1 MLNLC
6 CSIKLGSRLS
16 KHFLLIVLFILST
29 VKSAILDPYVAQGSC
44 TKCQFIY
51 GVPPL

>member
-1 MLNLC
+1 MFNLC

-16 KHFLLIVLFILST
+16 KYFLLITFFILST

-44 TKCQFIY
+44 TKC
-51 GVPPL
+51 